1 MNSTF
6 HGASETEEIFFKE
19 RMENGFENLSLPRV
33 FLPTP
38 APTKICDVGKGTII
52 HNLED

>member
-19 RMENGFENLSLPRV
+19 RMENGFENLFTQSFSSHPR
-33 FLPTP
+33 PH
-38 APTKICDVGKGTII
+38 K
-52 HNLED
+52 NL